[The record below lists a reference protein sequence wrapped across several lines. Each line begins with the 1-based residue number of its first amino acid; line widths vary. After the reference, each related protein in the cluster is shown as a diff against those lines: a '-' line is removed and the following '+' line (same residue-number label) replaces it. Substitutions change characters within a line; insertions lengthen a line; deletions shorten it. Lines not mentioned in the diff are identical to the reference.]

1 MAVKTVKASVA
12 NREEE
17 LSLKSGI
24 RYAGKRAA
32 PSRQLKTSETR
43 SYYPVR
49 VTAEDDSGNITTDET
64 QTLAVYETNVFPGE
78 LIHATPE
85 GWELG
90 FLREADL
97 DMDLGD
103 TNDFELIVPLTEEV
117 KENLW
122 YGYQIYMPGTE
133 YGGLIEDVE
142 VVTEENQIYL
152 RGYTWRG
159 LLTQKVVEPPAG
171 KDYLTLS
178 GELNKLLGE
187 LIGNRFGS
195 LLVVEDTD
203 TGVNVNNWQVD
214 RYVTLYEAV
223 RKLLESEGYRLEI
236 TYRQGQG
243 LEYGTVHLQAVPI
256 VDWSDELE
264 YSQDNRINFRIR
276 DCRDGINHL
285 ICLGKGELKDRLVVH
300 LYVQEDGSI
309 GKQPFY
315 AGLAERTATYESTSE
330 EDPAKLEENG
340 REKLLE
346 LKNYKTIEMTV
357 DDVDVEIGDIVGGRE
372 RITSTCLKKP
382 VVQKIL
388 KLSGGR
394 LTVDYKVEGD
404 E

>member
-1 MAVKTVKASVA
+1 MAVKIVKPFRTTISSGSV
-12 NREEE
+12 
-17 LSLKSGI
+17 LK
-24 RYAGKRAA
+24 
-32 PSRQLKTSETR
+32 
-43 SYYPVR
+43 
-49 VTAEDDSGNITTDET
+49 TDET
-64 QTLAVYETNVFPGE
+64 KTFPGK

-90 FLREADL
+90 FLPDADL
-97 DMDLGD
+97 DLDLGD
-103 TNDFELIVPLTEEV
+103 TNDFELIVQLEESV

-122 YGYQIYMPGTE
+122 YGYQIYIPGTE
-133 YGGLIEDVE
+133 YGGLIEDME

-171 KDYLTLS
+171 QDYLTLN
-178 GELNKLLGE
+178 GELNTLLRE
-187 LIGNRFGS
+187 LIGDRFGS
-195 LLVVEDTD
+195 LFVVTDTD
-203 TGVNVNNWQVD
+203 TGVTVNHWQVD
-214 RYVTLYEAV
+214 RYVTLSDAIK
-223 RKLLESEGYRLEI
+223 KLLASKGYRLEI
-236 TYRQGQG
+236 IYRQGEG
-243 LEYGTVHLQAVPI
+243 LEYGAVHLQAVPV
-256 VDWSDELE
+256 VDWSEELE

-285 ICLGKGELKDRLVVH
+285 ICLGEGELKDRLVVH

-309 GKQPFY
+309 GKQPY
-315 AGLAERTATYESTSE
+315 YTGLAERIATYESTSE
-330 EDPAKLEENG
+330 EDPAKLEESG
-340 REKLLE
+340 REKLQDM
-346 LKNYKTIEMTV
+346 KNYKSIEMTV

-372 RITSTCLKKP
+372 RITNTYLKKP